1 MDRQHR
7 HDLKHDK
14 FVDEIGALSV
24 RAKAN
29 QRLLFLLAGALVAIA
44 AIVYGVFFFRGNRET
59 QAQQALAAAIET
71 NEATISE
78 TKPANVTGQ
87 WFKTETERSAAAE
100 KMFRD
105 VQKQYSGTDAADIA
119 GLYVARAEVAK
130 GNVKAARP
138 LFENF
143 VNEHDGDN
151 VLASAARFSL
161 YQLRIENGEAAAVAT
176 ELNAELA
183 KSEPVLPGDSLLVLL
198 AQAYD
203 VQGDLA
209 KSKEAYRRITTEFPE
224 SPYVVEAA
232 RRAS

>member
-24 RAKAN
+24 RARAN
-29 QRLLFLLAGALVAIA
+29 QRLLFLLAGAIVVIA
-44 AIVYGVFFFRGNRET
+44 VIVYGFFFYRGNRET

-71 NEATISE
+71 NEATVSE
-78 TKPANVTGQ
+78 TKPETVTGP
-87 WFKTETERSAAAE
+87 WFKTEAERSAAAE
-100 KMFRD
+100 KMFRA
-105 VQKQYSGTDAADIA
+105 VRTEYSRTDAADIA
-119 GLYVARAEVAK
+119 GLYIARAEVAK

-138 LFENF
+138 LLENF
-143 VNEHDGDN
+143 VDEHEDN
-151 VLASAARFSL
+151 VLVGAARFSL
-161 YQLRIENGEAAAVAT
+161 YQLRIENGEAAQVAT

-198 AQAYD
+198 AQAYE